1 MRYTIAIAI
10 SILANSTPVHA
21 TPAKLKQMRFFQ
33 FASANMLPEFKVHLP
48 LARPKT
54 IDQALIYAATGD
66 AVDVITHL
74 VDEHDQHVFN
84 RFQLRRALE
93 LAAEFGAANTFHYL
107 LSVKDWSNDE
117 LERVKQWSEL
127 AQSPL
132 INFILNQYLE
142 ETAPDKASPSGS
154 PSRQLDNDHGTDHV
168 TRIPQPSSPL
178 PF

>member
-1 MRYTIAIAI
+1 MRFLIGIAI
-10 SILANSTPVHA
+10 SILANSSPA
-21 TPAKLKQMRFFQ
+21 NPAKLRQLKFFQ
-33 FASANMLPEFKVHLP
+33 YASANMVTEFKVHLP

-66 AVDVITHL
+66 AVDVIEHL
-74 VDEHDQHVFN
+74 VDGHDQHVFN

-107 LSVKDWSNDE
+107 LSVKEWTAEE
-117 LERVKQWSEL
+117 LERVREWADI

-132 INFILNQYLE
+132 INFILEQHLKPPRGNDPD
-142 ETAPDKASPSGS
+142 TAP
-154 PSRQLDNDHGTDHV
+154 V
-168 TRIPQPSSPL
+168 TRIPQTSDPL

>member
-1 MRYTIAIAI
+1 MRYLIAI
-10 SILANSTPVHA
+10 SILANQIHA
-21 TPAKLKQMRFFQ
+21 SPSKLKQLRFFQ
-33 FASANMLPEFKVHLP
+33 YASANMLPEFKVHLP
-48 LARPKT
+48 LARPTT

-107 LSVKDWSNDE
+107 LSVKDWKEDE
-117 LERVKQWSEL
+117 LERVKQWAEI
-127 AQSPL
+127 ANSPL
-132 INFILNQYLE
+132 IDFILNQYLMN
-142 ETAPDKASPSGS
+142 
-154 PSRQLDNDHGTDHV
+154 DNDPDTDPV
-168 TRIPQPSSPL
+168 TRIPQPATQL